1 MNLPDKIKELRKK
14 SGISQQGLADKLGIH
29 LSHVSRI
36 ENGHNEP
43 SLEVLRG
50 LMQIFEV
57 SADFLLKDDLESFE
71 VEIKDKSLAER
82 IRLLDSLDEKNREA
96 LFQVIDN
103 MLTNQK
109 MKQLLAT
116 GSGDK
121 AF

>member
-1 MNLPDKIKELRKK
+1 MNLSEKIKELRKK
-14 SGISQQGLADKLGIH
+14 NGISQQGLADKLGIH

-71 VEIKDKSLAER
+71 IEIKDKSLAER

-96 LFQVIDN
+96 LLQVIDN
-103 MLTNQK
+103 MLTNQR

-116 GSGDK
+116 GSEK
-121 AF
+121 